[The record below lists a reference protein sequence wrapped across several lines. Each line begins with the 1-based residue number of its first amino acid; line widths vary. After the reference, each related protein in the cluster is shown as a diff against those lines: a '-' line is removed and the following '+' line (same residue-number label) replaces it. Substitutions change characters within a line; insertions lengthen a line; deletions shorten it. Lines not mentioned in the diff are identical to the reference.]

1 MYYFGENLSI
11 YLVNK
16 NYFKQ
21 NRMQKPLSHACPDIY
36 KGSGYPT
43 VNFTSEN
50 FNRKML
56 II

>member
-21 NRMQKPLSHACPDIY
+21 DRMQKPLSRACPDIY
-36 KGSGYPT
+36 KGNGYPT

-50 FNRKML
+50 FNSKML
-56 II
+56 IT